1 MTAIAWDK
9 VKDVLHRGHQ
19 AMIFVHSRKATS
31 TTARDIIELSAKE
44 QSQELLLGDS
54 ATMDEHSLQANESG
68 GKGLPTWASKEIS
81 KSRTQDIRE
90 YCSKGVGIHHAGL
103 PRPDRKLVEKLFAE
117 GAIRLLCCTATLAW
131 GVNLPARA
139 VIILGTDVYDAQKGG
154 FVQLGMLDVMQ
165 IFGRAGRPQFDTEG
179 EGTIITKHENLAR
192 YLNLLTSSIPIES
205 TLGSSASVLADHLN
219 AEIVSGTVS
228 SIGDGVTWLSY
239 TYLSVRMSKNPL
251 VYGIDW
257 DEVAKDPGLHSRRA
271 VLIEQAARALDDAR
285 MCRYD
290 PRSGSLAPTDL
301 GRVSSHF

>member
-1 MTAIAWDK
+1 MGGQFA
-9 VKDVLHRGHQ
+9 
-19 AMIFVHSRKATS
+19 
-31 TTARDIIELSAKE
+31 
-44 QSQELLLGDS
+44 SQG
-54 ATMDEHSLQANESG
+54 
-68 GKGLPTWASKEIS
+68 
-81 KSRTQDIRE
+81 RFF
-90 YCSKGVGIHHAGL
+90 
-103 PRPDRKLVEKLFAE
+103 LF
-117 GAIRLLCCTATLAW
+117 
-131 GVNLPARA
+131 
-139 VIILGTDVYDAQKGG
+139 TDVYDAQKGG

-301 GRVSSHF
+301 GRVSSHFYVSHRTVVLWNELLAKLSAQEGISDDAWEEMDATVLHAVSCASEFEQMRSREEELEELDSLSKDACCVKLRAGPESREGKDHMLSKHA